1 MDNIKEIVLAE
12 YKKGNIVVVGTEGL
26 QVMSLNE
33 FVKQPINGI
42 LYDLNRSEIVILQFI
57 EDPKWIN
64 DYASTQVIRLLKN
77 KINELEQLLN
87 IKS

>member
-33 FVKQPINGI
+33 FVKQPIDGI